1 LVFADFVS
9 GSMLIKARSLVLK
22 RRVGK
27 MAKTN
32 YPVGDF
38 LIRLKN
44 AALARQ
50 REVEV
55 DVTKL
60 IKAVAVVLK
69 EEGYL
74 ESIKEKDG
82 KLIVRLTYRRK
93 KPVLIN
99 LKLVSKPGLRIYQ
112 SADELTSRKGPSFL
126 ILSTPKGLMSSREAI
141 KKRLGGEVM
150 VEIL

>member
-1 LVFADFVS
+1 LVFVDFVS
-9 GSMLIKARSLVLK
+9 GNMLIKVRSLVLK
-22 RRVGK
+22 KQVGN

-55 DVTKL
+55 NITKL

-74 ESIKEKDG
+74 ESMKEKSG
-82 KLIVRLTYRRK
+82 KLIVRLAYRRK
-93 KPVLIN
+93 KPVFIN

-112 SADELTSRKGPSFL
+112 SADDLASKKGPSFFV
-126 ILSTPKGLMSSREAI
+126 LSTPKGLMSSRQAI
-141 KKRLGGEVM
+141 KKRLGGEVI
-150 VEIL
+150 VEVL